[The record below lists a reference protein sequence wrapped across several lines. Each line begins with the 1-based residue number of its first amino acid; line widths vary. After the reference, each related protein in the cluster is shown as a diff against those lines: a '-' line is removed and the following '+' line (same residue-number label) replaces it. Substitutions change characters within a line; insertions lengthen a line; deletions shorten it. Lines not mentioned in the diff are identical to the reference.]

1 MIQYLVIIALGKIS
15 YDHFFAYT
23 NRKWLYALAF
33 MLFLCAISYEMK
45 ASGCTINKCKHKDNR
60 EPSNVTSLSGSE
72 ALCAESR
79 RVNWRIS
86 YMISFGIFTILNMI
100 QINPKENLTMLI
112 ATWALI
118 QGSMGFISHH
128 RYGIWCEYKKD

>member
-1 MIQYLVIIALGKIS
+1 MIQYLVIIALAKIF
-15 YDHFFAYT
+15 YDNFFAYK
-23 NRKWLYALAF
+23 NYKWLYFLSFA
-33 MLFLCAISYEMK
+33 LFLAAISYEMK

-60 EPSNVTSLSGSE
+60 KPSNVASLSGSE

-86 YMISFGIFTILNMI
+86 YMISFGIFTILNII
-100 QINPKENLTMLI
+100 QINQRQNLTMLI

-118 QGSMGFISHH
+118 QSSFGFISHH
-128 RYGIWCEYKKD
+128 RYGIWC